1 MGAARVLSSCGSV
14 EFITASDGTPQLATV
29 DKNNDVGLCMHS
41 VYEEAKVD
49 ASSLLRQCGIK
60 AFDLV
65 PAPIVNASVA
75 RSKTLVKLI
84 SVEALH
90 KVTPPTD
97 PDAFRMACDDI
108 HSTGL
113 YLYAESSPGVFE
125 CRQFPRASGY
135 PEDPATGIAA
145 GALAVHLHPTVQL
158 LNYDIFQ
165 GTAMGRPS
173 LIQIRNLEMKND
185 NNVKL
190 ECWGRVEIDFSDE
203 LII

>member
-1 MGAARVLSSCGSV
+1 M
-14 EFITASDGTPQLATV
+14 D
-29 DKNNDVGLCMHS
+29 S
-41 VYEEAKVD
+41 VYEEAVVD
-49 ASSLLRQCGIK
+49 ASSLLSQCGIK
-60 AFDLV
+60 FLDTV
-65 PAPIVNASVA
+65 PVPIVNASVA
-75 RSKTLVKLI
+75 RSKTLVKLT

-90 KVTPPTD
+90 KVPPPTD
-97 PDAFRMACDDI
+97 PDAFRIACDDI
-108 HSTGL
+108 QSTGL

-145 GALAVHLHPTVQL
+145 GALAVHLHPTLQL
-158 LNYDIFQ
+158 RKYDFFQ

-173 LIQIRNLEMKND
+173 LIQIRNLEMRND
-185 NNVKL
+185 SNSKVKL